1 MKRYIEV
8 KSMPFSPIP
17 MLILYDD
24 AYGHCRRVLPGLE
37 PLLSHRGFAVQSHRI
52 QDGPIDIRPFKG
64 LIIGSPVSGLGFKGA
79 APSEALFEYV
89 QALDGFERHKIAV
102 FCVYPFR
109 LGTSLDRMKGMV
121 LEKGGE
127 IVAAR
132 AYPLFKLNP
141 DDHVIAAECM
151 VRIR

>member
-1 MKRYIEV
+1 
-8 KSMPFSPIP
+8 MPFIPIP
-17 MLILYDD
+17 LLILYDD
-24 AYGHCRRVLPGLE
+24 AKGYCQRVLPGLE
-37 PLLSHRGFAVQSHRI
+37 PLLTHRGFKVQSHRI
-52 QDGPIDIRPFKG
+52 QDGEIDVQPFKG
-64 LIIGSPVSGLGFKGA
+64 LIIGSPVYGLAFKGA

-89 QALDGFERHKIAV
+89 QALDDFERHKVAV
-102 FCVYPFR
+102 FCVHPFR

-132 AYPLFKLNP
+132 AYPLLKLNP
-141 DDHVIAAECM
+141 HDHVIAAECM

>member
-1 MKRYIEV
+1 
-8 KSMPFSPIP
+8 MPFSPIP

-24 AYGHCRRVLPGLE
+24 TNGFCRRVLPGLE
-37 PLLSHRGFAVQSHRI
+37 PLLAARGFSVQSHRI
-52 QDGPIDIRPFKG
+52 QDGPIDTAPYKG
-64 LIIGSPVSGLGFKGA
+64 LIIGSPVSGLGLKGA
-79 APSEALFEYV
+79 APTDALFDYV
-89 QALDGFERHKIAV
+89 QHLDDFERHQVAV

-121 LEKGGE
+121 LEKGGT

-132 AYPLFKLNP
+132 AYSLMKFNP
-141 DDHVIAAECM
+141 NDHVIAAECM